1 MKGSVRKK
9 GATWSYRIDL
19 GVINGKRSQIERS
32 GYKTKKE
39 AMPALDFNSDEWH
52 AEETVVKI
60 KGVKHYIWFIIY
72 SETRFV
78 LGFQLYP
85 NRDSPQVEIHLKL
98 SLCLIV

>member
-52 AEETVVKI
+52 A
-60 KGVKHYIWFIIY
+60 
-72 SETRFV
+72 
-78 LGFQLYP
+78 
-85 NRDSPQVEIHLKL
+85 
-98 SLCLIV
+98 

>member
-39 AMPALDFNSDEWH
+39 ATAAMHEATITGFSASHVPIILSVHISLGTCFEPVCLVMPVTLQ
-52 AEETVVKI
+52 
-60 KGVKHYIWFIIY
+60 GV
-72 SETRFV
+72 S
-78 LGFQLYP
+78 
-85 NRDSPQVEIHLKL
+85 
-98 SLCLIV
+98 